1 MNWKVVVTFVFAI
14 ASFNLFAQE
23 NPLNQFE
30 TIIGHWEGTGEGFGN
45 AKSKITADYSWL
57 MNKQYVE
64 VKHHSEFEPT
74 AQNVEGEVHDDKG
87 IISFDSARKVVMFR
101 QYHNEGYFTEYAL
114 NDSISTPDQLV
125 FETERIENFVPG
137 GRARFTINIL
147 GDNEIE
153 TVFDVGFP
161 EREMACFGTNRLK
174 RQ

>member
-1 MNWKVVVTFVFAI
+1 MKLKGLITLFLVI
-14 ASFNLFAQE
+14 ASFSLFAQE
-23 NPLNQFE
+23 NPLLRFE
-30 TIIGHWEGTGEGFGN
+30 SVIGHWEGTGEGFGN

-57 MNKQYVE
+57 MNKQYIE

-74 AQNVEGEVHDDKG
+74 EQNTEGEVHDDKG
-87 IISFDSARKVVMFR
+87 IISFESARKVVLFR

-114 NDSISTPDQLV
+114 NDSISTPEQLI

-147 GDNEIE
+147 ADNEIE

-161 EREMACFGTNRLK
+161 EREMACFGTNHLEK
-174 RQ
+174 K